1 MRKAIAMRIA
11 PILALLILG
20 CGNGCG
26 PAPTPVPPPVPEP
39 TPTPV
44 ETTCE
49 AVCAH
54 GDQLGCDWAA
64 TQANCSEVCNNVQA
78 SGILRWDLDCR
89 IKAET
94 CAAVDE
100 CERN

>member
-1 MRKAIAMRIA
+1 MPMA
-11 PILALLILG
+11 PILVLIILG
-20 CGNGCG
+20 CSNGCG
-26 PAPTPVPPPVPEP
+26 PAPTPVPPHEPVP
-39 TPTPV
+39 V
-44 ETTCE
+44 EATCKS
-49 AVCAH
+49 VCAH
-54 GDQLGCDWAA
+54 GDELGCDWAA

-100 CERN
+100 CER